1 MLKSKGLKVSGKKSD
16 LIARLEGVT
25 PQSSLTP
32 SPGAFTRGLLFD
44 CDGVIIETESIHL
57 QAYNEAWKRNGLV
70 NPVTNEPVFWSVEY
84 YGELGRGSEKTSRND
99 ISSDGSFTRFIFA
112 RNIILT
118 PSNQSVVQ
126 LTFIADMLQN
136 KVGGGKNKMRYY
148 YDETSSGVWP
158 NSNGRETP
166 PTTDDEKQALLD
178 KLQDEKTIIYQEL
191 VR

>member
-25 PQSSLTP
+25 PQSSSP

-84 YGELGRGSEKTSRND
+84 YGELGRGAKRQVGMTSLVTEASR
-99 ISSDGSFTRFIFA
+99 
-112 RNIILT
+112 
-118 PSNQSVVQ
+118 
-126 LTFIADMLQN
+126 
-136 KVGGGKNKMRYY
+136 
-148 YDETSSGVWP
+148 
-158 NSNGRETP
+158 
-166 PTTDDEKQALLD
+166 ALYLY
-178 KLQDEKTIIYQEL
+178 EM
-191 VR
+191 